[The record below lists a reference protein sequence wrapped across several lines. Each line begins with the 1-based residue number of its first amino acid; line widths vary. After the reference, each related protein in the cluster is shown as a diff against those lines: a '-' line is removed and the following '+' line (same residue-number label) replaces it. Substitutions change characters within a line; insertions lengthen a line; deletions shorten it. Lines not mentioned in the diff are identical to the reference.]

1 MTSSVIVLDTSVII
15 DGWVSH
21 QVESGEYK
29 GYRIVVPNVVLAE
42 IEHMANQKRDI
53 GKLGLNELE
62 RLRSLADNGSITLD
76 FMGERPSIAQVHDA
90 DRGELDALVRDTA
103 VKIGASLVTSDSVQA
118 AAGRIMG
125 LDVIVIAK
133 KRPSSIVTLEEFFDE
148 RTMSVHLVENNPPR
162 AKRGEPG
169 DWELV
174 DLSEHVLTY
183 EELDQLANTILER
196 TRQDRASFIEIE
208 EFGATV
214 VQLRNYRI
222 AIARPPFSDKMEI
235 SAIRPITKLDIDYYG
250 LSPKLMNRLET
261 RAEGIL
267 ISGSPGS
274 GKSTFAAALAEFYS
288 KKGNVVKTLEQ
299 PRDLQVADDIVQYA
313 PLEKSMEKT
322 ADILLLVRPDYVVYD
337 ELRKNSDFQVYSDL
351 RSAGVG
357 MAGVVH
363 AGSAIDAIQRLI
375 LGGRVELGQLP
386 STVDTVLHIEAGR
399 VAKVASLSLKVKLP
413 TGMSSSQRD
422 LARPVVEVRDFERGA
437 LEYEI
442 FSFGGEK
449 VVVPVRGEARGVAGE
464 SRAGAERGAAGEGVP
479 ISVNY
484 SHKKVTVYA
493 GRKYAKMRL
502 DIFANEQYLL
512 TTVMGRN
519 GESSIR
525 IKTRQGSA
533 LVDAL
538 EENTTITARVA
549 QSTGTD
555 WDQ

>member
-1 MTSSVIVLDTSVII
+1 MTNNVVVLDTSVVV
-15 DGWVSH
+15 DGWVSE

-29 GYRIVVPNVVLAE
+29 GYRIVIPNAVLAE

-53 GKLGLNELE
+53 GRLGMNELE
-62 RLRSLADNGSITLD
+62 RLRALAENGAITLD
-76 FMGERPSIAQVHDA
+76 FVGERPSSQQIRGSHS
-90 DRGELDALVRDTA
+90 GELDALVRD
-103 VKIGASLVTSDSVQA
+103 VASKMNATLVTSDSVQA
-118 AAGRIMG
+118 AVGHVIG
-125 LDVIVIAK
+125 LDVVVIEK
-133 KRPSSIVTLEEFFDE
+133 KRARSIVTLEEFFDD

-162 AKRGEPG
+162 AKKGEPG

-174 DLSEHVLTY
+174 DLSDHILTY
-183 EELDQLANTILER
+183 EELEQLANTILER
-196 TRQDRASFIEIE
+196 ARQDRASFVEIE
-208 EFGATV
+208 ELGATV

-235 SAIRPITKLDIDYYG
+235 SAIHPITKLDIDYYG

-299 PRDLQVADDIVQYA
+299 PRDLQVTDDIVQYA
-313 PLEKSMEKT
+313 PLEGSMEKA
-322 ADILLLVRPDYVVYD
+322 ADVLLLVRPDYVVYD
-337 ELRKNSDFQVYSDL
+337 ELRKDSDFKAYADL

-357 MAGVVH
+357 MVGVVH

-399 VAKVASLSLKVKLP
+399 VAKVAALSLKVKLP
-413 TGMSSSQRD
+413 TGMSSQQRD

-437 LEYEI
+437 LEYEV

-449 VVVPVRGEARGVAGE
+449 IVVPVRGESRTVFGAPQAAVDRRTPGE
-464 SRAGAERGAAGEGVP
+464 SVP
-479 ISVNY
+479 VSVSY
-484 SHKKVTVYA
+484 SHKKVTIYA

-502 DIFANEQYLL
+502 DVFANDQYILA
-512 TTVMGRN
+512 TVVGRN
-519 GESSIR
+519 GEASIR

-538 EENTTITARVA
+538 EEGATITAKVA
-549 QSTGTD
+549 Q
-555 WDQ
+555 